1 MTPSIFR
8 PLLVAACAALFT
20 PALSAAP
27 GDLDTTFG
35 TGGKVDTG
43 IGFSRYAYANAFAV
57 QGDGKII
64 AAGYFDNGTYD
75 DFALVRLNADGTFDS
90 GFGTGG
96 KVTTSFGDSAGVY
109 SVAVQSDGKIV
120 AAGRARVGGSSF
132 AVALARYNAD
142 GTLDTGFGTGGKV
155 TTDVGS
161 LSDIACSIMVQ
172 SDGKI
177 VAVGFNGVTALS
189 FNESGNAIALRYN
202 ADGTLDSGFGS
213 GGTATAGTTTFD
225 APPFGA
231 LQSDGKIVVV
241 RTGGFTVAR
250 LNTDGTPDTG
260 FGSGGVVT
268 NNSGGIPTCM
278 ALQSDGKILAAGV
291 PASQSDFAVAR
302 FNADGTIDT
311 GFGSSGIVTTDFAGD
326 QDLPNSIAVQGDGKI
341 VVVGF
346 AGVSGGSVGLVRY
359 KADGTLDSSF
369 GSGGKV
375 STDFGASSFAAKG
388 VALQGD
394 GRILVGVSIGFSDCS
409 VARFLGG
416 SVGPTNPPVPPPVYD
431 TKGMTT
437 DGSAFLSFGAPA
449 VDSGVVG
456 GAATVKANGKKQTI
470 IYGDANGA
478 TLAQT
483 GGQDAEGATFTEL
496 GDPIF
501 AGEALGFAATAEL
514 APSSIPALRRVGFG
528 VDERVFAVRPGGRL
542 AALYSQLSRAGGIHR
557 LAGQADPAPGGGQ
570 FARFPSFA
578 LPRQRVGLLYA
589 ALLHRDGTVNA
600 RNDFGIW
607 RERSDGTGTDLLLRT
622 GQQGFPRTRGG
633 GAGRGLKKVTFMPPV
648 SNATDQRLS
657 HAPDGGLGALAK
669 FDDGSD
675 GVVRVAADGSVDVPL
690 DDASAVP
697 DEAGTADGSVVFE
710 RFAPPATAS
719 GGRLALVAALQAA
732 ARGQPAPPQAVFAN
746 TSGTMQRVL
755 TRGETVPGAGD
766 ARWGQLGQPLLGEK
780 GMIGLIA
787 ALTGKDVKGPTN
799 KALVRIENG
808 TETVAVRLGD
818 AAPGYGSGVVFRKF
832 MSMVVTD
839 SDPGRM
845 VFTALVGGPGVNGSN
860 NVGLWS
866 IKTGAGTSLVLRS
879 GGTIQASGQ
888 TLTVRT
894 FETLIAPK
902 KSQGQGRSTDA
913 SGFVTAKAKLS
924 DGRVGV
930 LRIPL
935 P

>member
-1 MTPSIFR
+1 MTTPILRS
-8 PLLVAACAALFT
+8 LLVAACAALFA

-43 IGFSRYAYANAFAV
+43 IRYSFTYANGFAV

-64 AAGYFDNGTYD
+64 AAGYFDNGIYR
-75 DFALVRLNADGTFDS
+75 DFALVRFNADGTFDS

-96 KVTTSFGDSAGVY
+96 KVTTDFGASAEVN

-120 AAGRARVGGSSF
+120 AAGRAFVGSGSS
-132 AVALARYNAD
+132 VALARYNAD
-142 GTLDTGFGTGGKV
+142 GTLDTGFGSGGKV
-155 TTDVGS
+155 TNDVGS
-161 LSDIACSIMVQ
+161 LTDNAHSVLVQ

-177 VAVGFNGVTALS
+177 VLVVHSSTSEAFGGG
-189 FNESGNAIALRYN
+189 SGPVVVLRYN
-202 ADGTLDSGFGS
+202 ADGTFDSTFGSSGKVTSSITSSLDSNPS
-213 GGTATAGTTTFD
+213 
-225 APPFGA
+225 GA
-231 LQSDGKIVVV
+231 LQGDGKIVIL
-241 RTGGFTVAR
+241 GLQKVAR
-250 LNTDGTPDTG
+250 FNTDGTVDIG
-260 FGSGGVVT
+260 FGQVEAGVVT
-268 NNSGGIPTCM
+268 LSGIGIATCM
-278 ALQSDGKILAAGV
+278 AVQSDGKILAAGIPSGLV
-291 PASQSDFAVAR
+291 TFAVTR
-302 FNADGTIDT
+302 YNADGTIDSN
-311 GFGSSGIVTTDFAGD
+311 FGSSGIVTTDFAGNEAVPYS
-326 QDLPNSIAVQGDGKI
+326 LAVQGDGKI
-341 VVVGF
+341 V
-346 AGVSGGSVGLVRY
+346 AGGYSTGGSSDVYVTLTRY
-359 KADGTLDSSF
+359 KTDGTLDSSF
-369 GSGGKV
+369 GSAGKV
-375 STDFGASSFAAKG
+375 TTNLGASDAFGRA
-388 VALQGD
+388 VALQSD
-394 GRILVGVSIGFSDCS
+394 GKILAGVEIDNSTSS

-416 SVGPTNPPVPPPVYD
+416 SGGVVNPPLDPPIYD
-431 TKGMTT
+431 TTGMTT
-437 DGSAFLSFGAPA
+437 DGSAFLAFGAPA
-449 VDSGVVG
+449 VDGGVVG

-483 GGQDAEGATFTEL
+483 GGQDAQGATFTAL

-501 AGEALGFAATAEL
+501 AGEALGFAAMAEL

-589 ALLHRDGTVNA
+589 ALLHRSGTVNA
-600 RNDFGIW
+600 RNDSGIW

-622 GQQGFPRTRGG
+622 GQRGFARSRGTSD
-633 GAGRGLKKVTFMPPV
+633 RGLKKVTFMPPV

-669 FDDGSD
+669 FDDGSN

-697 DEAGTADGSVVFE
+697 DEAGTADGSVEFV

-719 GGRLALVAALQAA
+719 GGRLALLAALRAA
-732 ARGQPAPPQAVFAN
+732 ARGQAAPPQAVFAN
-746 TSGTMQRVL
+746 TGGSMQRVL
-755 TRGETVPGAGD
+755 ARGEAVPGLSD

-787 ALTGKDVKGPTN
+787 ALTGRGVTRATN

-808 TETVAVRLGD
+808 TRTVAARLGD

-832 MSMVVTD
+832 MSMVITD
-839 SDPGRM
+839 SDPGRI

-866 IKTGAGTSLVLRS
+866 IGTASGTNLVLRS
-879 GGTIQASGQ
+879 GGTIQASGN

-902 KSQGQGRSTDA
+902 KSRGQGRSTDA
-913 SGFVTAKAKLS
+913 SGFITAKAKLS